1 MNAILKYARDL
12 PIVRMVEKLRNLL
25 QRWFSN
31 SQQQALLKKTKLT
44 TWADMEL
51 RLMFNKSSAYEVNC
65 DAPNPGGP
73 LTTRQPAETLVNV
86 G

>member
-31 SQQQALLKKTKLT
+31 SQQQALLKKTKLA